1 MFIIICCAS
10 GPKCKRL
17 RNPPLN
23 VRNAPEALVP
33 RILHRNVVSKGLRQ
47 FIFWTHLVIG
57 IAAGLV
63 IAVMCFTGV
72 ALAFEKE
79 IVAWSDRDL
88 RRVKP
93 VAAPSMTV
101 EEAFSKV
108 SKTGSLAISTDPN
121 TAILVSSGRT
131 NAVYLNQY
139 TGAVTA
145 PASPVL
151 RSFLNTMIEW
161 HRFLAQSGDARPR
174 GKMITG
180 ACNFAFLFL
189 ATSGVYLWWP
199 RSWNFPALR
208 NSLVLNLRASGKARD
223 WNWHN
228 AVGFW
233 TAPVLIVLTATAL
246 PISYK
251 WAGDGIY
258 KFTGTQAPPPP
269 QQQKSDSSSR
279 STSPTIASIIETV
292 RKEIPT
298 AAQITIRSGA
308 RGPLTLT
315 VKEQNPRPRFANIQL
330 TIDTATGA
338 ITKKE
343 TYADGNAGRK
353 VRSWTRFLHTGEALG
368 PIGQT
373 IAGLASLGGLFL
385 VWTGFALAIRRLF
398 GKKPKIAA
406 PARKEESLAEVS
418 A

>member
-1 MFIIICCAS
+1 M
-10 GPKCKRL
+10 
-17 RNPPLN
+17 
-23 VRNAPEALVP
+23 
-33 RILHRNVVSKGLRQ
+33 SKGLRQ

-88 RRVKP
+88 RAVTP
-93 VAAPSMTV
+93 TAAGSSATV
-101 EEAFSKV
+101 EEAFSKLPKA
-108 SKTGSLAISTDPN
+108 SALTISTDPN
-121 TAILVSSGRT
+121 VAVLLSSGRT
-131 NAVYLNQY
+131 NAVYFNQY

-145 PASPVL
+145 PASPGL

-161 HRFLAQSGDARPR
+161 HRYLAQSGDARPR

-189 ATSGVYLWWP
+189 AISGVYLWWP
-199 RSWNFPALR
+199 RSWNASALR
-208 NSLVLNLRASGKARD
+208 NSLVINLRASGKARD

-228 AVGFW
+228 AIGFW
-233 TAPVLIVLTATAL
+233 AAPVLIVLTATAL

-251 WAGDGIY
+251 WAGDGVY
-258 KFTGTQAPPPP
+258 KLTGTPAQPPPE
-269 QQQKSDSSSR
+269 QQQQAKKEDGPR
-279 STSPTIASIIETV
+279 AASPTIASIIETV
-292 RKEIPT
+292 RKEVPT
-298 AAQITIRSGA
+298 AAQITLRAGG
-308 RGPLTLT
+308 RGPLALT
-315 VKEQNPRPRFANIQL
+315 VKEQNPRPRFSNIQL
-330 TIDTATGA
+330 TFDAATLA
-338 ITKKE
+338 VAKKE

-368 PIGQT
+368 PLGQF
-373 IAGLASLGGLFL
+373 IAGLASFGGLFL

-398 GKKPKIAA
+398 GKKPKIQAT
-406 PARKEESLAEVS
+406 ARKEESLAEVS